1 MKLYKELQASQ
12 IAQLIYLQCLKKG
25 IELNKDEDVLYNI
38 LYAGAESII
47 CGSGNTK
54 DPREV
59 LDQVDEWIY
68 ETRTNC
74 PRYFIEEKNN
84 I

>member
-74 PRYFIEEKNN
+74 PRYFIEGEE
-84 I
+84 

>member
-12 IAQLIYLQCLKKG
+12 IAQLIYLQCLKQG

-59 LDQVDEWIY
+59 LDRVDEWIY
-68 ETRTNC
+68 DTRTNY
-74 PRYFIEEKNN
+74 PRYFIEGE
-84 I
+84 

>member
-38 LYAGAESII
+38 LYAGADLVFFS
-47 CGSGNTK
+47 GSTK

-59 LDQVDEWIY
+59 LDRVDEWIY
-68 ETRTNC
+68 ETRTNY
-74 PRYFIEEKNN
+74 PGYFIKGKK
-84 I
+84 

>member
-68 ETRTNC
+68 ETRTSC
-74 PRYFIEEKNN
+74 PRYFIEGEE
-84 I
+84 

>member
-12 IAQLIYLQCLKKG
+12 IAQLIYLQCLKQG

-38 LYAGAESII
+38 LYAGAELII
-47 CGSGNTK
+47 YGSGNTK

-59 LDQVDEWIY
+59 LDRVDEWIY
-68 ETRTNC
+68 ETRTNY
-74 PRYFIEEKNN
+74 PGYFIEGE
-84 I
+84 

>member
-12 IAQLIYLQCLKKG
+12 IAQLIYLQCLKQG
-25 IELNKDEDVLYNI
+25 IELNKGEDVLYNI

-74 PRYFIEEKNN
+74 PRYFIEGEE
-84 I
+84 

>member
-74 PRYFIEEKNN
+74 PRYFIDGK
-84 I
+84 